1 MPTKLPVAI
10 KSLVIQQWLQGSV
23 RDKIAA
29 ENDLSAGAVTN
40 IISEWKQALGIPIAD
55 DLRELAVTLNKV
67 GISATQCASGFRIAS
82 IMQKMGVTE
91 DNFESFIVDI
101 YNRCNNL
108 GLTPENISLYIQ
120 DLLEFAKTIP
130 FSQIPEYI
138 TKKADEKKKLE
149 EQIEQIRN
157 EKEILEEE
165 KTDIEFLRDK
175 ALQDQEITNSDL
187 KWYSKLK
194 EELLKYGIP
203 IEDILQFSKIV
214 DGIRQYGYDPDK
226 VVNAFSDVQS
236 LIVSRNHLQERV
248 QSLGTKVNDLNKQ
261 CSSLELRASFHS
273 QAINAYENLQ
283 VLGVGLKELN
293 FLRNTIMEIADAND
307 IPASEA
313 VEKFYRDIEEQ
324 YDSKLGF
331 ESKVQIL
338 RDEVNRLNQQL
349 SIGFALAKLVQS
361 GVKEQDIIDV
371 ASIIERYSTG
381 GVSGGG
387 SSSSSSS
394 SSAERRSLIAELE
407 KYDSIKSA
415 IGKLTQKAEKLTNE
429 VSSLQAQKQDLQI
442 QNQTAI
448 SSLIASSRRVDFL
461 NGQIYS
467 LKNEIMRLFSI
478 SAFALMI
485 YLMRP
490 QFHDLRE
497 SQLNSDDDAS
507 GSGGAAAAGL
517 DNDDNEDEFA
527 PLIKARKGEYVPISE
542 VKKGVTKAIELMLS
556 KLYNDN
562 NTTTTGNA
570 NDRLIAALYNA
581 RLTLMDRE
589 NS

>member
-1 MPTKLPVAI
+1 MPTKLPAAI
-10 KSLVIQQWLQGSV
+10 KSLVIQQWLQGSA

-40 IISEWKQALGIPIAD
+40 IIFEWKQGLGVPIAD

-82 IMQKMGVTE
+82 IMLKMGVNE

-108 GLTPENISLYIQ
+108 GLTPENISLYMQ
-120 DLLEFAKTIP
+120 DLLEFTKTIP

-149 EQIEQIRN
+149 EQIEQLKN
-157 EKEILEEE
+157 EKEILDKE
-165 KTDIEFLRDK
+165 KTESEFLRDK
-175 ALQDQEITNSDL
+175 ALQDQEITNSEL

-214 DGIRQYGYDPDK
+214 DGIRQYGYDVGK
-226 VVNAFSDVQS
+226 VVNAFSDVEL
-236 LIVSRNHLQERV
+236 LIASRDHLQESV
-248 QSLGTKVNDLNKQ
+248 QSLGTKVNDLNEQ
-261 CSSLELRASFHS
+261 CNSLEVRASFHS
-273 QAINAYENLQ
+273 QAINVYENLQ
-283 VLGVGLKELN
+283 VLGFGLKELS
-293 FLRNTIMEIADAND
+293 FLRNTITEIADAND

-313 VEKFYRDIEEQ
+313 VKKFYKDIEEQ

-331 ESKVQIL
+331 ESKVEIL
-338 RDEVNRLNQQL
+338 RGEVNRLKQQQ
-349 SIGFALAKLVQS
+349 SIGSALVKLVQS
-361 GVKEQDIIDV
+361 GVKEQDIINV
-371 ASIIERYSTG
+371 AAIFERYSTG
-381 GVSGGG
+381 GVSGG
-387 SSSSSSS
+387 
-394 SSAERRSLIAELE
+394 SSADRRSLIAELE
-407 KYDSIKSA
+407 KYDSLKSA
-415 IGKLTQKAEKLTNE
+415 IGELTQQAEKLTNE

-442 QNQTAI
+442 ENQTAM
-448 SSLIASSRRVDFL
+448 SSLITLSRRVDFL
-461 NGQIYS
+461 NGEIYS

-478 SAFALMI
+478 SAFAIMI

-497 SQLNSDDDAS
+497 SQLNSDDAS
-507 GSGGAAAAGL
+507 GAAAAAAAAAAAGL
-517 DNDDNEDEFA
+517 DDDVNEGEFA

-542 VKKGVTKAIELMLS
+542 IKRGVTKAIELMLS
-556 KLYNDN
+556 KLYNN
-562 NTTTTGNA
+562 NNNNYTTGNA
-570 NDRLIAALYNA
+570 NDRLIGVLYNA
-581 RLTLMDRE
+581 RLTLMDK
-589 NS
+589 

>member
-1 MPTKLPVAI
+1 MPTKLPAAI
-10 KSLVIQQWLQGSV
+10 KSLVIQQWLQGSA

-40 IISEWKQALGIPIAD
+40 IIFEWKQGLGVPLAD

-82 IMQKMGVTE
+82 IILKMGVNE

-108 GLTPENISLYIQ
+108 GLTPENISLYMQ
-120 DLLEFAKTIP
+120 DLLEFTKTIP

-149 EQIEQIRN
+149 EQIEQVRN
-157 EKEILEEE
+157 EKEILDKE
-165 KTDIEFLRDK
+165 KTESEFLRDK
-175 ALQDQEITNSDL
+175 ALQDQEITNSEL

-214 DGIRQYGYDPDK
+214 DGIRQYGYDVGK
-226 VVNAFSDVQS
+226 VVNAFSDVEL
-236 LIVSRNHLQERV
+236 LIASRDHLQESV
-248 QSLGTKVNDLNKQ
+248 QSLGTKVNDLNEQ
-261 CSSLELRASFHS
+261 CNSLEVRASFHS
-273 QAINAYENLQ
+273 QAINVYENLQ
-283 VLGVGLKELN
+283 VLGFGLKELS
-293 FLRNTIMEIADAND
+293 FLRNTITEIADAND

-313 VEKFYRDIEEQ
+313 VKKFYKDIEEQ

-331 ESKVQIL
+331 ESKVEIL
-338 RDEVNRLNQQL
+338 RGEVNRLKQQQ
-349 SIGFALAKLVQS
+349 SIGSALVKLVQS
-361 GVKEQDIIDV
+361 GVKEQDIINV
-371 ASIIERYSTG
+371 AAIFERYSTG

-387 SSSSSSS
+387 SS
-394 SSAERRSLIAELE
+394 ADRRSLIAELE

-415 IGKLTQKAEKLTNE
+415 IGKLTQQAEKLTNE

-442 QNQTAI
+442 ENQTAM

-478 SAFALMI
+478 SAFAIMI

-497 SQLNSDDDAS
+497 SQLNSDDAS
-507 GSGGAAAAGL
+507 GAAAAAAAGL
-517 DNDDNEDEFA
+517 DDDVNEGEFA

-542 VKKGVTKAIELMLS
+542 IKRGVTKAIELMLS
-556 KLYNDN
+556 KLYNN
-562 NTTTTGNA
+562 NNNNYTTGNA
-570 NDRLIAALYNA
+570 NDRLIGVLYNA
-581 RLTLMDRE
+581 RLTLMDK
-589 NS
+589 